1 MSLVKALGATAA
13 FATDRAGRVASY
25 LYQSRETLA
34 FFRQIINAID
44 KAYSDARA
52 TTPVSVTASPMTYT
66 AAERV
71 SLHVA
76 GGIITG
82 LSFKRAGTSLAL
94 ATTSAGLM
102 VPLNPGDQLEI
113 TYSAAPTITE
123 VPR

>member
-34 FFRQIINAID
+34 FFRQLIDAID

-66 AAERV
+66 ATDRV
-71 SLHVA
+71 SIHLF
-76 GGIITG
+76 GGTVTG
-82 LSFKRAGTSLAL
+82 LSFKRGATTLAL
-94 ATTSAGLM
+94 ATSSAGQM
-102 VPLNPGDQLEI
+102 IHLNPGDQLVI
-113 TYSAAPTITE
+113 TYSSAPTVTE